1 MNNLLRDPLIRIE
14 TADGVERLSL
24 PGVFAALTA
33 DRVESF
39 PALRAHQAPAWHMFL
54 AQLGAIAMHR
64 AGLVEPP
71 EAPATWLEIV
81 EALTKDEFPGDEP
94 WQLVV
99 ADRSRPAFMQ
109 PPAPDDITLG
119 KNVFAP
125 DALDM
130 LITSKNHD
138 LKQAVASAAADDDW
152 LFALVSLQTCE
163 GFGGRDNYGVAR
175 MNGGSSSRALVGLA
189 PIGGA
194 ATRSTGVRTGTRFT
208 RDVKQLVAR
217 RAALLEGLQVGY
229 PNEGG
234 LALLWTLPWPQ
245 GAKLALAQ
253 LDPYFVEICRRIRLG
268 RQGETLCANIGTS
281 SASRINAEAFKGAI
295 GDPWAPVHVLESKAL
310 TLGDEGEFDYKR
322 IVELMFSGNW
332 TPPMLATLGPGEDK
346 DATNWVL
353 IVQAFARGNSKTG
366 GFKERFVPLTG
377 RTAKRIGPRFK
388 ELHDLAK
395 QQIEEIKKV
404 DTLLRNALA
413 LATAGGIRDDVSE
426 KHYIRTRPVRQ
437 RLNAYADQTFFD
449 ALWRRYEAEHSG
461 VAESVAEARRAFVER
476 LVTTAEN
483 LLAEAMADIL
493 CSAIQ
498 RPRAEA
504 RAERRFK
511 SGLRHQDFGFPEF
524 FATASVAPAAEE
536 TAADAA

>member
-14 TADGVERLSL
+14 TSDGVERLSL
-24 PGVFAALTA
+24 PGVFAALVA

-39 PALRAHQAPAWHMFL
+39 PALRAHQAPAWHMFQS
-54 AQLGAIAMHR
+54 QLGAVAMHR
-64 AGLVEPP
+64 AGLTEPP
-71 EAPATWLEIV
+71 EDAAKWLEIIQ
-81 EALTKDEFPGDEP
+81 ALTKDEFPGDEP

-109 PPAPDDITLG
+109 PPVPDGITLDSVG
-119 KNVFAP
+119 ATP

-138 LKQAVASAAADDDW
+138 IKQAVATSAGADDW
-152 LFALVSLQTCE
+152 IFAMVNLQTCE
-163 GFGGRDNYGVAR
+163 GYGGSGNYGVAR

-189 PIGGA
+189 PMVA
-194 ATRSTGVRTGTRFT
+194 AAARSTGIRVGTRLT
-208 RDVKQLVAR
+208 RDVTQLVAR

-245 GAKLALAQ
+245 GAKLSLAQ

-268 RQGETLCANIGTS
+268 RQGETLSANIGTS

-295 GDPWAPVHVLESKAL
+295 GDPWAPVHVLENKAL

-346 DATNWVL
+346 DAANWVL

-366 GFKERFVPLTG
+366 G
-377 RTAKRIGPRFK
+377 
-388 ELHDLAK
+388 
-395 QQIEEIKKV
+395 
-404 DTLLRNALA
+404 
-413 LATAGGIRDDVSE
+413 
-426 KHYIRTRPVRQ
+426 
-437 RLNAYADQTFFD
+437 
-449 ALWRRYEAEHSG
+449 SG
-461 VAESVAEARRAFVER
+461 SFR
-476 LVTTAEN
+476 
-483 LLAEAMADIL
+483 
-493 CSAIQ
+493 
-498 RPRAEA
+498 
-504 RAERRFK
+504 
-511 SGLRHQDFGFPEF
+511 
-524 FATASVAPAAEE
+524 
-536 TAADAA
+536 